1 MIKTKTWQQRK
12 EANFSDTFREEVL
25 VLICSVCRQRV
36 YVASSVS
43 TLRTV
48 SHCSL
53 AVVQK

>member
-12 EANFSDTFREEVL
+12 EANFSDTFGEEVL